1 VTTKAVDPKPIVRW
15 TTDLLPTAERFDYF
29 ADALSSAIVPMQVEC
44 PSSDHFRSNMCAL
57 DLGAFTVVEQ
67 TGTAHASF
75 RGPRDIARSGERSY
89 HLVLNRR
96 SAWTITHC
104 GRVALQPGD
113 AVLTDSRYPHSLEL
127 ASDYDIVHLK
137 LMPAWLERWV
147 HDPHVLLGR
156 VLAKDELWTRALT
169 AHLSCLSPHTLARSP
184 VPADVV
190 IDQVGALLALTALE
204 AGGAPLRRP
213 DAVLCTRIHDCI
225 VQRCAEPGIKASD
238 VADSLAIPV
247 SLLHA
252 VLLTFQTSFEEVLLA
267 TRVRIACRMLES
279 PLFRRVVLVDVA
291 KRAGFANI
299 SLMRAALTRRGFG
312 IRTIGRTR
320 TLRRL

>member
-1 VTTKAVDPKPIVRW
+1 MTDKGVDPKPIERW
-15 TTDLLPTAERFDYF
+15 TTASLPAAERFGYF
-29 ADALSSAIVPMQVEC
+29 ADALSAAIIPMQVTC
-44 PSSDHFRSNMCAL
+44 SSRDSFRSDMCAL

-75 RGPRDIARSGERSY
+75 RGPRDVARSGDRSY

-104 GRVALQPGD
+104 GRVALDPGD

-127 ASDYDIVHLK
+127 AADYDIVHLK

-147 HDPHVLLGR
+147 HDPQVLVGR
-156 VLAKDELWTRALT
+156 VLAKDEQWTRALT
-169 AHLSCLSPHTLARSP
+169 AHLACLSPHALAHSP
-184 VPADVV
+184 VPANVV
-190 IDQVGALLALTALE
+190 IDQVGALLALTAGE
-204 AGGAPLRRP
+204 AGGTPPRRP
-213 DAVLCTRIHDCI
+213 DATLCARIHDCI
-225 VQRCAEPGIKASD
+225 VQRCAETGLKASD

-252 VLLTFQTSFEEVLLA
+252 VLLTFHSSFGDVLLA
-267 TRVRIACRMLES
+267 TRVRIARRMLES
-279 PLFRRVVLVDVA
+279 PLFGRVALVEVA

-299 SLMRAALTRRGFG
+299 SMMRAALGHRGFA
-312 IRTIGRTR
+312 IRANGRTR
-320 TLRRL
+320 TFRQP